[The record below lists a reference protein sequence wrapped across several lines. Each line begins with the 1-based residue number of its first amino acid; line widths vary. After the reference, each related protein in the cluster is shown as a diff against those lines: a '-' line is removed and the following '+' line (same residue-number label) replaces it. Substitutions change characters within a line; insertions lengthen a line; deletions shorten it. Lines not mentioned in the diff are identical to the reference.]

1 MGGFRSGVE
10 VGEEAERLGGEVRRG
25 RRSWGRENQR
35 EREKKRKE
43 RKRARWRLSEESE
56 GKRERDK
63 KERRGEV
70 TGRGR
75 MNFRVFTEN
84 YKRDISSLVP
94 INFMALMIPTER
106 HKKVLC

>member
-1 MGGFRSGVE
+1 MEIER
-10 VGEEAERLGGEVRRG
+10 GERG
-25 RRSWGRENQR
+25 Q
-35 EREKKRKE
+35 
-43 RKRARWRLSEESE
+43 
-56 GKRERDK
+56 ERDK

-106 HKKVLC
+106 HKKSLVLSSTNHSELPNIKIKK